1 MNLQE
6 ANRQLQL
13 AVHDAQVAYDCVELG
28 EIDRA
33 HTHALMARTAADAAE
48 TALRY
53 ALAEERGEDPP
64 SASEVF
70 SVEQENLR

>member
-13 AVHDAQVAYDCVELG
+13 AVHDAQVAFDCVELG

-48 TALRY
+48 TVLRY
-53 ALAEERGEDPP
+53 ALAEERGEPVVP
-64 SASEVF
+64 AEPESAGDM
-70 SVEQENLR
+70 RP

>member
-6 ANRQLQL
+6 ASRQLQL

-28 EIDRA
+28 DIDRA

-48 TALRY
+48 TVLRY
-53 ALAEERGEDPP
+53 AIAEEGGVAEPP
-64 SASEVF
+64 IEHRSPDHV
-70 SVEQENLR
+70 QP